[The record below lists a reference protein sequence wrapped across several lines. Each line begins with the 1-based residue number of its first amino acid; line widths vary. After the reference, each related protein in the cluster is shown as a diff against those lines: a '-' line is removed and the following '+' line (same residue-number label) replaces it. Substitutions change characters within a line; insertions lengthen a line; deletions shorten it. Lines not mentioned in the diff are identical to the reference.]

1 MTGVTNLDAQSLSI
15 VIGAFFAGIG
25 GLVTIVFAGL
35 ISLRQLP
42 AQRAATE
49 RVGRQVAAVQDTA
62 NGTLTAALATA
73 DALRKANDELTRELH
88 ALTVAPRD
96 PAPPA

>member
-1 MTGVTNLDAQSLSI
+1 MTEVANLDAQGWTV
-15 VIGAFFAGIG
+15 VIGAVFAGLG
-25 GLVTIVFAGL
+25 GLITIVFAGL

-49 RVGRQVAAVQDTA
+49 RVGQQVAAVQDTA

-73 DALRKANDELTRELH
+73 EQLRERNDELTRELH
-88 ALTVAPRD
+88 SLTVKPRD
-96 PAPPA
+96 PVPPA